1 VEQTVYGD
9 LLFLVNFC
17 MDFQCVFLVS
27 KLLRRPFPLRRALIA
42 SVLGA
47 FYACAAL
54 FLPFG
59 GGVAFFLD
67 LFVCA
72 LMCGIVFL
80 PQEEKKWRFLIP
92 FALYFGVSAAIGGLM
107 SAVATLFSRLG
118 VQGSGDTGHS
128 SFSFFLLA
136 LLAGLCTF
144 LWGRLCQRRA
154 SGKGVKLRL
163 CFSGRELAV
172 DAFVD
177 TANQL
182 CDPVSGHPVVILDLR
197 AARELL
203 PEVLIKA
210 SEQGVAGV
218 TGLPQDLL
226 RRVRMIPAETVTGR
240 GVLLAIRP
248 DAAYLDTGHG
258 AHAVELLFAL
268 CALASVPNGYK
279 ALLPPALLTE

>member
-1 VEQTVYGD
+1 MEQTVYGD

-128 SFSFFLLA
+128 SFSFSA
-136 LLAGLCTF
+136 SKKKEKELC
-144 LWGRLCQRRA
+144 
-154 SGKGVKLRL
+154 
-163 CFSGRELAV
+163 
-172 DAFVD
+172 
-177 TANQL
+177 
-182 CDPVSGHPVVILDLR
+182 PVSPLPCTPR
-197 AARELL
+197 RENS
-203 PEVLIKA
+203 VATALIK
-210 SEQGVAGV
+210 
-218 TGLPQDLL
+218 PP
-226 RRVRMIPAETVTGR
+226 M
-240 GVLLAIRP
+240 
-248 DAAYLDTGHG
+248 AADT
-258 AHAVELLFAL
+258 
-268 CALASVPNGYK
+268 PK
-279 ALLPPALLTE
+279 